1 VKSRPLSQK
10 RAITIKEIDMRYE
23 GKVYRPWME
32 ADSLLIQSTL
42 GCTHNKC
49 TFCSMFDD
57 KRFGIRKIEDIF
69 QDIDDARNVVP
80 HVHSIF
86 LIDGNV
92 LALKTEFLLKILNKV
107 TETFPECSKISLYAG
122 FNDLRRKSVEDLTAL
137 KQAGLTMAY
146 TGLESGD
153 PLTLERIKKGLTPEQ
168 AEKGMVQAKAAGID
182 ILVSIIFGI
191 GGRERSREHIVATTR
206 LLNIMKPEQIAPM
219 ALAVQP
225 GTELAKQVETG
236 EFIQANPLQI
246 LEEEKYLLENLTGF
260 ETIYWGDH
268 ANNIVSSRGFL
279 PEFQKRFIEKID
291 HAIATHPVAQ
301 QDELVTSPW

>member
-1 VKSRPLSQK
+1 
-10 RAITIKEIDMRYE
+10 MRYE

-32 ADSLLIQSTL
+32 ADSLLIQTTL

-57 KRFGIRKIEDIF
+57 KRFGIRDIEDIF
-69 QDIDDARNVVP
+69 EDIDGARHVVP

-92 LALKTEFLLKILNKV
+92 LVLKTQFLLKILNKI
-107 TETFPECSKISLYAG
+107 TATFPECSKIALYAG
-122 FNDLRRKSVEDLTAL
+122 LNDLRRKSVEELTEL
-137 KQAGLTMAY
+137 QQAGLAMAY

-168 AEKGMVQAKAAGID
+168 AEKGMAKAKAAGID

-191 GGRERSREHIVATTR
+191 GGKEHSRGHIVETTR
-206 LLNIMKPEQIAPM
+206 LLNLMEPEEIAPM

-236 EFIQANPLQI
+236 EFIQATPLQI
-246 LEEEKYLLENLTGF
+246 LEEEKYLLENLSGF

-268 ANNIVSSRGFL
+268 ANNIVSSRGRL
-279 PEFQKRFIEKID
+279 PESQKQFLKKID
-291 HAIATHPVAQ
+291 HAIANHPATEQEV
-301 QDELVTSPW
+301 LVTSPW